1 MRRGK
6 INKTSFILIFFVA
19 FFTILSYGFDQ
30 LVIRSEDKIRNLKIE
45 YQNIDNSFTKLQSI
59 ISTLDE
65 ISLASDLNF
74 SHLILRR
81 NLLIKSYLLSRIEL
95 GDSLKFFNRK
105 NEKVNTEDLGR
116 MMLKELIKVA
126 DMQYEIR
133 SQYRDFYVTHEK
145 YLKKINNEKFSL
157 SDLFENDLDPFIDK
171 RGQFFNQNLIKYTKL
186 FGYNY
191 HWKDSSYEELVEYRK
206 KALKNFTE
214 FEWFDVYR
222 YKMMLLKEIKEDTIV
237 LENFTES
244 IDLRTENLEK
254 KLIEKFDQLKKSNV
268 NKNFFILL
276 SIISQIFSLLFL
288 LFLFRSFLTK

>member
-1 MRRGK
+1 M
-6 INKTSFILIFFVA
+6 
-19 FFTILSYGFDQ
+19 SY
-30 LVIRSEDKIRNLKIE
+30 S
-45 YQNIDNSFTKLQSI
+45 S
-59 ISTLDE
+59 
-65 ISLASDLNF
+65 
-74 SHLILRR
+74 
-81 NLLIKSYLLSRIEL
+81 
-95 GDSLKFFNRK
+95 
-105 NEKVNTEDLGR
+105 
-116 MMLKELIKVA
+116 
-126 DMQYEIR
+126 
-133 SQYRDFYVTHEK
+133 HEK
-145 YLKKINNEKFSL
+145 
-157 SDLFENDLDPFIDK
+157 
-171 RGQFFNQNLIKYTKL
+171 
-186 FGYNY
+186 
-191 HWKDSSYEELVEYRK
+191 LVEYRK